1 MAKRITSRVRQARLD
16 MAARLGRTVSIREV
30 SRETGI
36 AVSTLRRLE
45 DDKAEGVDFATLT
58 RLAEFYGVARIDDLF
73 QMADEDRRTARVAGC
88 PQLTTRAA
96 LV

>member
-1 MAKRITSRVRQARLD
+1 MTKRITSRVRQARLN

-58 RLAEFYGVARIDDLF
+58 RLAEFYGAARIDDLF
-73 QMADEDRRTARVAGC
+73 QMADEDRRTLR
-88 PQLTTRAA
+88 LA
-96 LV
+96 LA

>member
-73 QMADEDRRTARVAGC
+73 QMADEDRRTLR
-88 PQLTTRAA
+88 LA
-96 LV
+96 LA

>member
-1 MAKRITSRVRQARLD
+1 MTKHITSRVRQARLD
-16 MAARLGRTVSIREV
+16 MAARLGRTISIREV

-45 DDKAEGVDFATLT
+45 EDKAEGVDFATLT
-58 RLAEFYGVARIDDLF
+58 RLAEFYGAARIDDLF
-73 QMADEDRRTARVAGC
+73 QMTDDARRAARIAGSQ
-88 PQLTTRAA
+88 PNTIRAA

>member
-1 MAKRITSRVRQARLD
+1 

-73 QMADEDRRTARVAGC
+73 QMADEDRRTLR
-88 PQLTTRAA
+88 LA
-96 LV
+96 LA

>member
-1 MAKRITSRVRQARLD
+1 MAKRITSRVRQARLN

-58 RLAEFYGVARIDDLF
+58 RLAEFYGAARIDDLF
-73 QMADEDRRTARVAGC
+73 QMADEDRRTLR
-88 PQLTTRAA
+88 LA
-96 LV
+96 LA

>member
-1 MAKRITSRVRQARLD
+1 MTKRITSRVRQARLN

-58 RLAEFYGVARIDDLF
+58 RLAEFYGAARIDDLF
-73 QMADEDRRTARVAGC
+73 QMADEDWRTLR
-88 PQLTTRAA
+88 LA
-96 LV
+96 LA